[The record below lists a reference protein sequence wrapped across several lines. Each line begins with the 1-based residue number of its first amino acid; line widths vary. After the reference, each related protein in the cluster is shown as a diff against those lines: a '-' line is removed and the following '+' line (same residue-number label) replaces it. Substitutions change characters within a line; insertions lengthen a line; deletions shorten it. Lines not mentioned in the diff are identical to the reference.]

1 MLIATLISCGDN
13 KVDNANN
20 KLAETELLEDTSII
34 KESIPE
40 ETFSISYSY
49 SNGYSYYDRITYSVT
64 IVDSVLKL
72 TFYCPKND
80 DWNEVDY
87 SHEKIL
93 SKKELATIKQKVIDA
108 NIKQIK
114 KGFPQPL
121 GSGYTANYLTLT
133 LDTVRVEGGTS
144 CIGVFSEELTDE
156 EINIQILKETKES
169 ATISGNYEEVFV
181 LMESLFTNLSELYHE
196 TSLTEDTVE
205 IGPEKVSYISDVKED
220 NFKVIFW
227 DYNIF
232 EQYETVLSLNYIQN
246 NGDEILDFNYP
257 KFDSKLID
265 TNLLELSN
273 NDVKI
278 YIETKPFVKD
288 SHDIVYID
296 EVNMIMST
304 IDGMELMGHQDE
316 GIPTTEISS
325 MYILNDGNR
334 IDIDKKYYVDLYKA
348 DIYSSTRGKFAIS
361 AFYKEKN
368 KIIISMFNGNPE
380 YAHLNVL
387 FFFNQNFEIDKRI
400 IF

>member
-205 IGPEKVSYISDVKED
+205 LGPKKVSDISDVKED

-227 DYNIF
+227 DYDIY
-232 EQYETVLSLNYIQN
+232 EQYETILSLNYIQN
-246 NGDEILDFNYP
+246 NGDQIIDFNYP

-296 EVNMIMST
+296 EANRFIST
-304 IDGMELMGHQDE
+304 IDGGELMGYSE
-316 GIPTTEISS
+316 GDIPDIEISN
-325 MYILNDGNR
+325 MYILHHGNR
-334 IDIDKKYYVDLYKA
+334 IDIDEKYYVDLYKV
-348 DIYSSTRGKFAIS
+348 DINSGVS
-361 AFYKEKN
+361 AFYKEKD
-368 KIIISMFNGNPE
+368 KMIISMFSGSSE
-380 YAHLNVL
+380 YGHLNVL
-387 FFFNQNFEIDKRI
+387 FFFNQNFDIDKRI